1 MSMAAHTHRY
11 ARAHAHTHIYLSAH
25 THTHTRTHTH
35 THTHPLSLSL
45 SLTHAHFVF
54 RISLCRQEDPGCVVY
69 NAPSSIIHFQTD
81 DHTLSRSQCSGVSRK
96 RACGAADV
104 MLELPRDAVR
114 AWLTFRMYTS
124 SRICV
129 GRNSQPNPEAPTFL
143 SSTEANISF
152 YKNRPA

>member
-1 MSMAAHTHRY
+1 MWTPFSKGKMK
-11 ARAHAHTHIYLSAH
+11 ARGRGVPRSLDRNGDKERLKDTLSGREGDRA
-25 THTHTRTHTH
+25 
-35 THTHPLSLSL
+35 L

-114 AWLTFRMYTS
+114 AWLTFRMYNS

-143 SSTEANISF
+143 SRS
-152 YKNRPA
+152 PH

>member
-1 MSMAAHTHRY
+1 MARRHWHDTHNTYTQTHVHTHV
-11 ARAHAHTHIYLSAH
+11 H

-35 THTHPLSLSL
+35 THTPALSL

-54 RISLCRQEDPGCVVY
+54 RISLCRQEDPACAVY

-114 AWLTFRMYTS
+114 AWLTFRMYNS